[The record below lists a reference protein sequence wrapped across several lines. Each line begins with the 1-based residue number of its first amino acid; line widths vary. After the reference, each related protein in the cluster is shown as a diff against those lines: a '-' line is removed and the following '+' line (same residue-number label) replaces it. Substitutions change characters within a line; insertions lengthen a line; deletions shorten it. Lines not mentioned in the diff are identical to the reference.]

1 MERGR
6 YTSYSTHKTPHRRK
20 NIRLSGSFEEKNKW
34 IRCWN
39 CGFIV
44 NTERDLG
51 DPEHSGV
58 LITDT
63 GVSVTDAIVEAQTLC
78 MGGSDPRGS
87 IDTLNGVGTMIMN
100 DASGTAITDYYTPRL
115 ASAIRGCKFCGCTN
129 L

>member
-6 YTSYSTHKTPHRRK
+6 YTSYSTRKTPHRKRT
-20 NIRLSGSFEEKNKW
+20 IQMSGSFEDRNKW

-51 DPEHSGV
+51 DPEQSGV
-58 LITDT
+58 L
-63 GVSVTDAIVEAQTLC
+63 VTDAIVQAQTLC
-78 MGGSDPRGS
+78 MGGSDPQCS
-87 IDTLNGVGTMIMN
+87 MDTLNGVGTMIEN
-100 DASGTAITDYYTPRL
+100 DASSTAITDYYTPRL
-115 ASAIRGCKFCGCTN
+115 ASAIRGCPFCGCTN

>member
-6 YTSYSTHKTPHRRK
+6 YTSYSQRQTPHRKRT
-20 NIRLSGSFEEKNKW
+20 IHLSGSFEDRNKW

-44 NTERDLG
+44 NVDRDLG
-51 DPEHSGV
+51 DPEQSGV
-58 LITDT
+58 EI
-63 GVSVTDAIVEAQTLC
+63 TDAIVQAQTLE
-78 MGGSDPRGS
+78 MGGTAPNCSMDNL
-87 IDTLNGVGTMIMN
+87 DMVGTLIKE

-115 ASAIRGCKFCGCTN
+115 AQVSRNCPFCGCGN

>member
-6 YTSYSTHKTPHRRK
+6 YTSYSTRKTPHRK
-20 NIRLSGSFEEKNKW
+20 KTIHLSGSFEDRNKW

-51 DPEHSGV
+51 DPEQSGV
-58 LITDT
+58 L
-63 GVSVTDAIVEAQTLC
+63 VTDAIVQAQTLC

-87 IDTLNGVGTMIMN
+87 IDTLNGVGTMILN

-115 ASAIRGCKFCGCTN
+115 ASAIRGCPFCGCTA